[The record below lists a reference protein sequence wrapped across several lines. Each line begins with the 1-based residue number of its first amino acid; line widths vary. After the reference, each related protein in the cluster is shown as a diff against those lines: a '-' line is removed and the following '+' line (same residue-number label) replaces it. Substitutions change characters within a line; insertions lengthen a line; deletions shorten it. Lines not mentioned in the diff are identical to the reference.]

1 MSEPQPAG
9 QLYVHQAPFK
19 ANPPVNWSV
28 EQTPEDWSAQDSSWR
43 VGVWLRGCGAGCG
56 AGAVLT
62 VAVLWGYLY
71 WLAGSWPV
79 WFEYKLVPEEGYL
92 YWRLSLAEK
101 WHCSWPLV

>member
-1 MSEPQPAG
+1 
-9 QLYVHQAPFK
+9 
-19 ANPPVNWSV
+19 
-28 EQTPEDWSAQDSSWR
+28 
-43 VGVWLRGCGAGCG
+43 
-56 AGAVLT
+56 VLI